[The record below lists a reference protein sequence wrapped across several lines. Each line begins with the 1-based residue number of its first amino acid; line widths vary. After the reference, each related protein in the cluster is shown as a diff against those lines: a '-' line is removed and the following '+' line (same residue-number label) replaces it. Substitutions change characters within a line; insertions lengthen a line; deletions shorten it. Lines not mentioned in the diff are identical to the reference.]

1 MDAGNQPMA
10 RNTQRPRR
18 TANNHSSKVAYRK
31 GRIMS
36 IPPKHANEIYR
47 EAVAAKIK
55 QYHKLDFV
63 PETYK
68 LSPASP
74 MESIKE
80 LNEIMKKIQYKTK
93 KEKSC
98 TTGQGQ

>member
-36 IPPKHANEIYR
+36 ITPKQLEEIYR
-47 EAVAAKIK
+47 LAMRAKLKLMEDKTARVGPQRATPSSPAKI
-55 QYHKLDFV
+55 QA
-63 PETYK
+63 ETNQ
-68 LSPASP
+68 L
-74 MESIKE
+74 
-80 LNEIMKKIQYKTK
+80 TK
-93 KEKSC
+93 KEKLC
-98 TTGQGQ
+98 